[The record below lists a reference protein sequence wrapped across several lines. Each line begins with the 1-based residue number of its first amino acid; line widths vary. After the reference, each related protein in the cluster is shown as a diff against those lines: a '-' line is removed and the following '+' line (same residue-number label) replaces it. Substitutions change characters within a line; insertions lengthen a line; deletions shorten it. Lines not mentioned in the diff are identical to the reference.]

1 MTRLWH
7 FSDRG
12 HPVVKGIATL
22 AVVAS
27 LAGCGG
33 SAQTTS
39 PSPSQTAAASAA
51 PPSLGPAAVT
61 IQATDGGITGA
72 PPKFMPASI
81 TIKSGAILQVDDT
94 GTTEH
99 NLTIDTSGKI
109 PTSAASRSD
118 KVLIAVDLVDKS
130 AQAAINLPPGT
141 YTFYCS
147 IDFGTGA
154 GHTSLNG
161 TGMVGTLTVT
171 P

>member
-7 FSDRG
+7 FPDRG
-12 HPVVKGIATL
+12 QPVVKGLVIL
-22 AVVAS
+22 AVAAS
-27 LAGCGG
+27 LAACGG
-33 SAQTTS
+33 SAQATTAA
-39 PSPSQTAAASAA
+39 PSQTATVSAA
-51 PPSLGPAAVT
+51 PPSLGPAAAT
-61 IQATDGGITGA
+61 IQASDGGITGA

-81 TIKSGAILQVDDT
+81 SIKSGAILQVDDT

-118 KVLIAVDLVDKS
+118 KVLIAVNLVDKS

-141 YTFYCS
+141 YSFYCS

-154 GHTSLNG
+154 GHTALNG